1 MGSMSVAA
9 APGAQGSHAVVVSVA
24 PGQAV
29 GMEPAGSDPT
39 RLIPYAGDVIRVLG
53 ETQGLAICEL
63 TVPPRFAG
71 PPAHIHHDF
80 DEAIYVLSGALT
92 MTRGRTD
99 PEPAP
104 AGTLILAPR
113 GIRHTF
119 ANPTDEPV
127 RVLGVWSPASALS
140 FMEEIGAA
148 FPATGP
154 PDPARLAEIYRRHN
168 SELAL

>member
-1 MGSMSVAA
+1 MQPDAA
-9 APGAQGSHAVVVSVA
+9 G
-24 PGQAV
+24 
-29 GMEPAGSDPT
+29 PT

-53 ETQGLAICEL
+53 ECAGLAICEL

-71 PPAHIHHDF
+71 PPAHVHHGF

-92 MTRGRTD
+92 MTKGRAD

-113 GIRHTF
+113 GVRHTF
-119 ANPTDEPV
+119 ANPTDDPV
-127 RVLGVWSPASALS
+127 RVLGVWSPADALT

-148 FPATGP
+148 LPAAGP
-154 PDPARLAEIYRRHN
+154 PDPAALAEIYRRHN
-168 SELAL
+168 SEVDL

>member
-1 MGSMSVAA
+1 VG
-9 APGAQGSHAVVVSVA
+9 QGD
-24 PGQAV
+24 P
-29 GMEPAGSDPT
+29 MEPD
-39 RLIPYAGDVIRVLG
+39 RLIPYAGDVLRVLG
-53 ETQGLAICEL
+53 ESPGLAFCEL

-71 PPAHIHHDF
+71 PPAHIHHGF
-80 DEAIYVLSGALT
+80 DEAIYVLSGALS

-119 ANPTDEPV
+119 ANPTDEAV
-127 RVLGVWSPASALS
+127 RVLGVWSPASALA

-148 FPATGP
+148 LPASGP
-154 PDPARLAEIYRRHN
+154 PDPGRLAEIYRRHN
-168 SELAL
+168 SELSP

>member
-1 MGSMSVAA
+1 MDPAA
-9 APGAQGSHAVVVSVA
+9 TQ
-24 PGQAV
+24 
-29 GMEPAGSDPT
+29 PT

-53 ETQGLAICEL
+53 ECQGLAICEL

-80 DEAIYVLSGALT
+80 DEAIYVLTGALT
-92 MTRGRTD
+92 MTRGQND

-113 GIRHTF
+113 GTRHTF

-127 RVLGVWSPASALS
+127 RVLGAWSPASALT
-140 FMEEIGAA
+140 FMQEIGAA
-148 FPATGP
+148 LPAAGP

>member
-1 MGSMSVAA
+1 LSAITFAGQADSMEPA
-9 APGAQGSHAVVVSVA
+9 APG
-24 PGQAV
+24 
-29 GMEPAGSDPT
+29 PT
-39 RLIPYAGDVIRVLG
+39 RLIPYAGDVLRVLG
-53 ETQGLAICEL
+53 ESEALAVCEL

-71 PPAHIHHDF
+71 PPAHIHHGF
-80 DEAIYVLSGALT
+80 DEAIYVLTGALT
-92 MTRGRTD
+92 MTRGQAD

-127 RVLGVWSPASALS
+127 QVLGVWSPASALT

-148 FPATGP
+148 LPASGP
-154 PDPARLAEIYRRHN
+154 PDPTRLAEIYRRHN
-168 SELAL
+168 SELTP